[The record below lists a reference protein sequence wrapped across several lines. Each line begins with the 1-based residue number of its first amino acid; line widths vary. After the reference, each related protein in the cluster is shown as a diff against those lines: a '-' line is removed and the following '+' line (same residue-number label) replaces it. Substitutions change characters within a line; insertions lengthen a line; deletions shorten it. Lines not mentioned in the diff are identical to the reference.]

1 MKIGHIA
8 AIAAVATVTVAKPER
23 YVHRLAHEV
32 VKRAARPGNIV
43 YAPVKIETV
52 IKYVLDGHDISEED
66 VRLGLANGTLE
77 WGPDGNLSTSAKK
90 PIALPT
96 PPPSPSSSSSPS
108 LIPEEK
114 PEQKSQPVEE
124 KPKTSEKP
132 QPPAETSSPVAAS
145 KPSSNDAAA
154 PQVDTSLRT
163 AAQLVDQNGHCASC
177 DIEFL
182 NNKIPC
188 TEFPYGYGAMPI
200 HHEGLG
206 GWSGIQDPGYRG
218 SDGFDDI
225 STVVSGS
232 CKDGS
237 CCKPG
242 SFCSYGCP
250 NPYLKL
256 SFPKIQGRTGQSVGG
271 LYCNDNNM
279 LEMADGSIGKTMCG
293 KGSTRM
299 TVKVQNKLSKSV
311 SICRTDYPGECN
323 HLKVILSFAN
333 SLQVRSP

>member
-8 AIAAVATVTVAKPER
+8 AIAAVAIVTVAKPQR

-32 VKRAARPGNIV
+32 AKRVARPGNIL
-43 YAPVKIETV
+43 YAPVKIETI
-52 IKYVLDGHDISEED
+52 IKYVLDGHEISEEE

-77 WGPDGNLSTSAKK
+77 WGSDGNLSTSAKG

-96 PPPSPSSSSSPS
+96 PPPPPPSLSSSQ
-108 LIPEEK
+108 PEQK
-114 PEQKSQPVEE
+114 PEQKSQLAEQ
-124 KPKTSEKP
+124 KTKTSENP
-132 QPPAETSSPVAAS
+132 QPPAETSSPATAS
-145 KPSSNDAAA
+145 KPSSNDAA

-177 DIEFL
+177 DLEFP

-200 HHEGLG
+200 QHEGLG

-218 SDGFDDI
+218 DDGFDDI

-256 SFPKIQGRTGQSVGG
+256 SFPKTQGRTGQSVGG
-271 LYCNDNNM
+271 LYCNDNNK
-279 LEMADGSIGKTMCG
+279 LEMADGSLGKTMCG
-293 KGSTRM
+293 PGSNRM
-299 TVKVQNKLSKSV
+299 TVKVQNKLSNPV
-311 SICRTDYPGECN
+311 SFCRTDYPGRYRC
-323 HLKVILSFAN
+323 LCATFSFAK
-333 SLQVRSP
+333 PA